1 MTRTRNAWI
10 SYLATRVVAFVADS
24 AAFAFAYAAAFA
36 LRFDFQEPIFGWTP
50 VAWSFLTV
58 WAVQAIA
65 FAVTG
70 CAWRAW
76 RRTGILDL
84 PRFVVAFALSAV
96 TLTLM
101 RYFLPSEVLLH
112 IRPPYTI
119 TLINTVL
126 AFVACVGLRLLWGR
140 YARVRRAIEFV
151 RRNACAG
158 VEPPQVIA
166 EMGCS
171 RSLANLRFRQA
182 TGHTI
187 LDEIHAVRLA
197 DVKELML
204 KPTLDVASIP
214 DFCGYA
220 SLTDLRRVFKQR
232 VGCTMRQFRNSR
244 KTLFSP

>member
-140 YARVRRAIEFV
+140 YARVRRAE
-151 RRNACAG
+151 
-158 VEPPQVIA
+158 
-166 EMGCS
+166 
-171 RSLANLRFRQA
+171 NLLLNR
-182 TGHTI
+182 G
-187 LDEIHAVRLA
+187 ERL
-197 DVKELML
+197 
-204 KPTLDVASIP
+204 P
-214 DFCGYA
+214 DA
-220 SLTDLRRVFKQR
+220 QEV
-232 VGCTMRQFRNSR
+232 
-244 KTLFSP
+244 